1 MLPAFLAVPDE
12 AVGFDWVVRTTVTCQ
27 QLSATEVMVSVGEE
41 VVDSVESFIIFLLH
55 LQELLQSQEVLVE
68 VVIQLEVE
76 VGEEV

>member
-1 MLPAFLAVPDE
+1 
-12 AVGFDWVVRTTVTCQ
+12 
-27 QLSATEVMVSVGEE
+27 VGEE